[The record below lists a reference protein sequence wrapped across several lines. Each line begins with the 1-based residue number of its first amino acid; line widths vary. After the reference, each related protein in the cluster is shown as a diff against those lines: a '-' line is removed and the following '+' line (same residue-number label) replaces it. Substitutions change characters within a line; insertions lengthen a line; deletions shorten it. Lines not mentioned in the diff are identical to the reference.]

1 MPRQTSL
8 EHTVITP
15 GLLRGWP
22 VGTDRRETVLVLG
35 SARTVPGAV
44 VLSGTAALRAGAGTL
59 QLAASERHAAEIGVA
74 VPESSVIGLPESE
87 SGAVSR
93 KAAAVLTDALTGAGA
108 VVIGPGLTDPAETLA
123 LLDQLLPQIPADA
136 RVVLDAYALGALSRR
151 PELAGQVAG
160 RLVLTPNTTEAAFL
174 LGQGKDDISDYGQAA
189 VRIAERYRA
198 VVTLMGAVAD
208 LDGSLW
214 LDTSGHIGL
223 GTSGSG
229 DVLAGLAGGFLAR
242 GAEAAQAACW
252 ATHVHAVAG
261 QRLIPRTGLTG
272 MLARELVAE
281 APQVIA
287 ELTQ

>member
-1 MPRQTSL
+1 
-8 EHTVITP
+8 
-15 GLLRGWP
+15 
-22 VGTDRRETVLVLG
+22 
-35 SARTVPGAV
+35 
-44 VLSGTAALRAGAGTL
+44 
-59 QLAASERHAAEIGVA
+59 
-74 VPESSVIGLPESE
+74 
-87 SGAVSR
+87 
-93 KAAAVLTDALTGAGA
+93 
-108 VVIGPGLTDPAETLA
+108 
-123 LLDQLLPQIPADA
+123 
-136 RVVLDAYALGALSRR
+136 VLDAYALGALSRR

-242 GAEAAQAACW
+242 GAEGAQAACW

>member
-1 MPRQTSL
+1 MPRHTSL

-123 LLDQLLPQIPADA
+123 LLDQLLPMP
-136 RVVLDAYALGALSRR
+136 
-151 PELAGQVAG
+151 
-160 RLVLTPNTTEAAFL
+160 
-174 LGQGKDDISDYGQAA
+174 
-189 VRIAERYRA
+189 
-198 VVTLMGAVAD
+198 
-208 LDGSLW
+208 
-214 LDTSGHIGL
+214 GL
-223 GTSGSG
+223 
-229 DVLAGLAGGFLAR
+229 
-242 GAEAAQAACW
+242 C
-252 ATHVHAVAG
+252 
-261 QRLIPRTGLTG
+261 
-272 MLARELVAE
+272 
-281 APQVIA
+281 
-287 ELTQ
+287 